1 MPSDGPKKPSLH
13 FNLTSVRFS
22 RRKIR
27 KVSQTSLYHNE
38 MIEQVSMYQRF
49 NFSDF
54 WERDYKEL
62 PHNFWI
68 QFQIFGKWESHYD
81 L

>member
-1 MPSDGPKKPSLH
+1 
-13 FNLTSVRFS
+13 
-22 RRKIR
+22 
-27 KVSQTSLYHNE
+27 
-38 MIEQVSMYQRF
+38 MYQRF

-68 QFQIFGKWESHYD
+68 QFQIFGKWERHYD